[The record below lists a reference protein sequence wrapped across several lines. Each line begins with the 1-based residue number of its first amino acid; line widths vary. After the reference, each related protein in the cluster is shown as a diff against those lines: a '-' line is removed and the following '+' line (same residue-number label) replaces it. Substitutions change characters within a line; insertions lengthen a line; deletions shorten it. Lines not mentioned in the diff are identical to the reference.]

1 MEIFVTI
8 QSKTLIV
15 SLAGEL
21 DHHSA
26 KEVKEMVEEIIKN
39 RGVKNLIFDFRK
51 LSFMDSSGIGVVI
64 GRYKLISAMGGSVK
78 IVSQNRII
86 DRLLTMS
93 GVTKLI
99 PTFPT
104 PEEALTTM
112 QEEIS

>member
-8 QSKTLIV
+8 RSKTLIV
-15 SLAGEL
+15 SLCGEL

-26 KEVKEMVEEIIKN
+26 KEVKDMVEEIIKN
-39 RGVKNLIFDFRK
+39 RGIINLIFDFRK
-51 LSFMDSSGIGVVI
+51 LTFMDSSGIGVII
-64 GRYKLISAMGGSVK
+64 GRYKLISAMGGSVA

-99 PTFPT
+99 RTFPS
-104 PEEALTTM
+104 PEEALTTF